1 MIIGVINFFGLS
13 KLMFLEGSMNEFAYG
28 QALLFYKDDIEKIA
42 KKHKIE
48 IIFEQD
54 GATSHT
60 SKSNLFIINKLF
72 PNDG

>member
-42 KKHKIE
+42 K
-48 IIFEQD
+48 
-54 GATSHT
+54 
-60 SKSNLFIINKLF
+60 
-72 PNDG
+72 